1 MLKCLVG
8 VAHLPVPALW
18 KEISTIPTAK
28 LEPDEKKRV
37 GTETIVKFCSQKVLI
52 SNLLYW
58 YTPREGLGTAKLY
71 VGVA

>member
-18 KEISTIPTAK
+18 KKIHYPHVEK
-28 LEPDEKKRV
+28 VEPDEVERI
-37 GTETIVKFCSQKVLI
+37 GAETIVKCCSQKVLI
-52 SNLLYW
+52 SSLLYW
-58 YTPREGLGTAKLY
+58 YTPREELGKAKLF